1 MISKCENIVINRTKF
16 SEFVDYDPAVEGVEN
31 LKLVGYVDGPA
42 RKQNISVDYGALL
55 TKNGQAPVQG
65 VRFPIGNITT
75 ESTPIRINVICDKKC
90 GIIIDDN
97 SLDYIQIDDITE
109 KSEIIDSDGE
119 IDIAFANNSYAIG
132 QRTEVLFKD
141 FPGNIKLVS
150 RSSGEPF
157 YNGDISGY
165 IDVLTRFIKVDN
177 GLPVMIPVDT
187 YIGIRG
193 HFLPYGGSNVAG
205 TSLDDSFLG
214 VTSASMKYVD
224 EAVEELK
231 VYTDNE
237 LISVEERANEYSD
250 ELKAE
255 TIETIN
261 ETKNELSAV
270 DEELNSKIKGLEAS
284 LGQSQDDLG
293 KILHIKKYDSIE
305 SLEEDAKLLSDNE
318 LSRLIALVKQGED
331 ANGSPVYAEYI
342 CIDLLT
348 KKFHLLGAVDTVFAT
363 DESRRQYG
371 SVVLVA
377 NVDENT
383 FNSEKYGKLSAT
395 SNSYIAADGYA
406 LSPVALVDLYK
417 KHKETQEI
425 IDSNQESFA
434 EEVNSL
440 KDSLEIIF
448 KELDIDDTTS
458 ENIVSRIDILDERLN
473 GTNNAVNAEVE
484 RLKDYIGLNGCHDNC
499 SCEDKNGCSTEG
511 KCTILCRISENER
524 DISALNEE
532 IIKVDAKR
540 LENVDAIKDLNAQI
554 NEIDANTNATLSQLA
569 EAVDAKFDEKAA
581 EISVLSGRIDKNEV
595 KIEQN
600 TSKIDN
606 NNAEIGKIYS
616 DLSALKGTV
625 EGINHDNTSIKSQL
639 SANNT
644 SIIEH
649 DGAIDTAKSDIS
661 LLHSEAEANNAAHA
675 QFETRLDGVDNRVA
689 DITSRVNDIQSIATQ
704 GAQALSKASA
714 LEIALNDLK
723 ISSELSDE
731 SIKSSVRGQE
741 ERISGLVDDTVLL
754 ESQVFASIEKA
765 DNALNLSTEAKTT
778 ATNAETAA
786 ISAETLANELKT
798 TVDAASAIAN
808 EAKTA
813 ADEAQI
819 VSQNAQTAAQGAQTA
834 AEKASEEAEKTAIE
848 VKDLVE
854 KFQKSHIFLA
864 KFANGS
870 ADGTFR
876 ISYSDLFGDVDES
889 SIYNLVVIETKVEN
903 DIIQP
908 TLSYE
913 GVLNSDADD
922 RRELVV
928 ETGLS
933 NKETAITIMAYA
945 RALHVREW

>member
-42 RKQNISVDYGALL
+42 GKQNISVDYGALL
-55 TKNGQAPVQG
+55 TKNGEALVRG
-65 VRFPIGNITT
+65 VRFPIGNITA

-141 FPGNIKLVS
+141 LPGNIKLIS
-150 RSSGEPF
+150 RSTGEPF
-157 YNGDISGY
+157 YNGDIGGY
-165 IDVLTRFIKVDN
+165 IDILTRFIKVDN
-177 GLPVMIPVDT
+177 SLPIMVPVDT
-187 YIGIRG
+187 YIGIKG
-193 HFLPYGGSNVAG
+193 HFLPYGGSNIAA
-205 TSLDDSFLG
+205 TALDDSFLG

-270 DEELNSKIKGLEAS
+270 DEELNSKIEGLEAS
-284 LGQSQDDLG
+284 LGQSQDDLS

-331 ANGSPVYAEYI
+331 ASGSPVYAEYI

-363 DESRRQYG
+363 DESRHQHG

-377 NVDENT
+377 NIDENT

-395 SNSYIAADGYA
+395 NNSYIAADGYA

-473 GTNNAVNAEVE
+473 GANNTLNAEIE
-484 RLKDYIGLNGCHDNC
+484 RLKDTIGLNGCHDNC

-532 IIKVDAKR
+532 IIKVDGKR
-540 LENVDAIKDLNAQI
+540 LENVDAIKDLSAQI

-581 EISVLSGRIDKNEV
+581 EISVLSGRIDKNEA

-600 TSKIDN
+600 ALKIDN

-616 DLSALKGTV
+616 DLSTLRGTV
-625 EGINHDNTSIKSQL
+625 ESINHDNTSIKSQL

-661 LLHSEAEANNAAHA
+661 LLRSEAEANNAAHA

-689 DITSRVNDIQSIATQ
+689 DITSRVNGIQSIATQ

-731 SIKSSVRGQE
+731 SIKSSIRSQE
-741 ERISGLVDDTVLL
+741 ERISSLVDDTVLL
-754 ESQVFASIEKA
+754 ESQVSASIEKA
-765 DNALNLSTEAKTT
+765 DNALSLSTEAKTV

-786 ISAETLANELKT
+786 TSAETLVNELKT
-798 TVDAASAIAN
+798 TVDATSTVAN
-808 EAKTA
+808 EAKTI
-813 ADEAQI
+813 ADEAQV
-819 VSQNAQTAAQGAQTA
+819 VSQNAQTAAQNAQTA

-870 ADGTFR
+870 VDGTFR
-876 ISYSDLFGDVDES
+876 VSYSDLFGDVDES
-889 SIYNLVVIETKVEN
+889 SNYNLVVIETKVEN
-903 DIIQP
+903 DIIQS

-928 ETGLS
+928 KTGLP

>member
-42 RKQNISVDYGALL
+42 GKQNISVDYGALL
-55 TKNGQAPVQG
+55 TKNGEAPVRG
-65 VRFPIGNITT
+65 VRFPIGNITA

-141 FPGNIKLVS
+141 LPGNIKLIS
-150 RSSGEPF
+150 RSTGEPF
-157 YNGDISGY
+157 YNGDIGGY
-165 IDVLTRFIKVDN
+165 IDILTRFIKVDN
-177 GLPVMIPVDT
+177 SLPVMVPVDT
-187 YIGIRG
+187 YIGIKG
-193 HFLPYGGSNVAG
+193 HFLPYGGSNIAA
-205 TSLDDSFLG
+205 TALDDSFLG

-270 DEELNSKIKGLEAS
+270 DEELNSKIEGLEAS
-284 LGQSQDDLG
+284 LGQSQDDLS

-363 DESRRQYG
+363 DESRHQHG

-377 NVDENT
+377 NIDENT

-395 SNSYIAADGYA
+395 NNSYIAADGYA

-473 GTNNAVNAEVE
+473 GANNTLNAEIE
-484 RLKDYIGLNGCHDNC
+484 RLKDTIGLNGCHDNC
-499 SCEDKNGCSTEG
+499 SCEDKNSCSTEG
-511 KCTILCRISENER
+511 KCTILCRVSENER

-532 IIKVDAKR
+532 IIKVDGKR
-540 LENVDAIKDLNAQI
+540 LENVDAIKDLSAQI

-581 EISVLSGRIDKNEV
+581 EISVLSGRIDKNEA

-600 TSKIDN
+600 ALKIDN

-616 DLSALKGTV
+616 DLSTLRGTV
-625 EGINHDNTSIKSQL
+625 ESINHDNTSIKSQL

-649 DGAIDTAKSDIS
+649 DSAIDTAKSDIS
-661 LLHSEAEANNAAHA
+661 LLRSEAEANNAAHA

-689 DITSRVNDIQSIATQ
+689 DITSRVNGIQSIATQ

-731 SIKSSVRGQE
+731 SIKSSIRGQE
-741 ERISGLVDDTVLL
+741 ERISSLVDDTVLL
-754 ESQVFASIEKA
+754 ESQVSASIEKA
-765 DNALNLSTEAKTT
+765 DNALSLSTEAKTV
-778 ATNAETAA
+778 ATNAETIAT
-786 ISAETLANELKT
+786 SVETLVNELKT
-798 TVDAASAIAN
+798 TVDATSTVAN
-808 EAKTA
+808 EAKTI
-813 ADEAQI
+813 ADEAQV
-819 VSQNAQTAAQGAQTA
+819 VSQNAQTAAQDAQTA
-834 AEKASEEAEKTAIE
+834 AEKASEEAEKTAIG

-870 ADGTFR
+870 VDGTFR
-876 ISYSDLFGDVDES
+876 VSYSDLFGDVDES

-928 ETGLS
+928 ETGLP

>member
-16 SEFVDYDPAVEGVEN
+16 SEFVDYDPAIEGVEN

-42 RKQNISVDYGALL
+42 GKQNISVDYGALL
-55 TKNGQAPVQG
+55 TKNGQAPVRG
-65 VRFPIGNITT
+65 VRFPIGNITA

-141 FPGNIKLVS
+141 LPGNIKLVS
-150 RSSGEPF
+150 RSTGEPF
-157 YNGDISGY
+157 YNGDINGH

-177 GLPVMIPVDT
+177 SLPVMVPVDT

-205 TSLDDSFLG
+205 TFLDDPFLG

-261 ETKNELSAV
+261 EIKNELSTV
-270 DEELNSKIKGLEAS
+270 DEELNSKIEGLEAS
-284 LGQSQDDLG
+284 FGQSQDDLS

-363 DESRRQYG
+363 DESRHQYG

-473 GTNNAVNAEVE
+473 STNNAVNAEVE

-540 LENVDAIKDLNAQI
+540 LENVDAIKDLSAQI
-554 NEIDANTNATLSQLA
+554 NEIDTNTNTTLSQLA

-581 EISVLSGRIDKNEV
+581 EISVLSGRIDKNEA

-661 LLHSEAEANNAAHA
+661 LLRSEAEANNAAHA

-689 DITSRVNDIQSIATQ
+689 DITSRVNDIQSIAAQ

-731 SIKSSVRGQE
+731 SIKSSIRGQE

-754 ESQVFASIEKA
+754 ESQVSASIEKA
-765 DNALNLSTEAKTT
+765 DNALSLSSEAKTA
-778 ATNAETAA
+778 ATNAKTVA
-786 ISAETLANELKT
+786 ISAETLVNELKT
-798 TVDAASAIAN
+798 TVDTASFAAN

-819 VSQNAQTAAQGAQTA
+819 ISQNAQTAAQDAQNA
-834 AEKASEEAEKTAIE
+834 AEKANEEAEKTASE
-848 VKDLVE
+848 VKDFVE

-876 ISYSDLFGDVDES
+876 VSYSDLFGDVDES
-889 SIYNLVVIETKVEN
+889 SNYNLVVIETKVEN
-903 DIIQP
+903 DIIQS

-913 GVLNSDADD
+913 GALNSDADD
-922 RRELVV
+922 RRELVI
-928 ETGLS
+928 ETGLP